1 MSNDLDTI
9 RTLYRALREPVSDVD
24 SMDSEE
30 IRAYLLSEGH
40 DLTKLHSALAKRVKE
55 LEGRLRLQK
64 AASDYRSVAGRMAKI
79 AVRLADAAEDTK
91 ELVLERLSRLQS
103 REPGLAA
110 AMFRKFEEADEV
122 DFKALYE
129 DLIRLDE
136 LSDDEDE
143 AGRS

>member
-1 MSNDLDTI
+1 MSNDHDTI
-9 RTLYRALREPVSDVD
+9 RTLYRALREPVSEVD
-24 SMDSEE
+24 YMGPEE

-40 DLTKLHSALAKRVKE
+40 DLSKLHSALAKRVKE

-64 AASDYRSVAGRMAKI
+64 AASDYKSVAVKMAKV
-79 AVRLADAAEDTK
+79 AVRIAAAAGETK
-91 ELVLERLSRLQS
+91 ELVMERLSRLQS
-103 REPGLAA
+103 HEPGLAV

-136 LSDDEDE
+136 LSGHEKDD
-143 AGRS
+143 G